1 MDDLTF
7 AIGKA
12 DAELSRDY
20 QQLVNNITLARRREA
35 GDEEVVLLATVMR
48 MLPDLT
54 DPRRRAFAGDVR
66 QLAGDRAKLYN
77 ETLDRLGQ
85 GVSG

>member
-12 DAELSRDY
+12 DARLSRLP
-20 QQLVNNITLARRREA
+20 QLVNNITLARRREA

-66 QLAGDRAKLYN
+66 QLAGERAKLYN